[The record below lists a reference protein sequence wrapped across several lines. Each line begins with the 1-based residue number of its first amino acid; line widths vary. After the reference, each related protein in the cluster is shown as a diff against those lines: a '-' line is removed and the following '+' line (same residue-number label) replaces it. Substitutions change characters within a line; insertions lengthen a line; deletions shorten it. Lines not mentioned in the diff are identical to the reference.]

1 MNFVHPRP
9 SPWSEVFGGLGD
21 ALGGIPVVP
30 IMVWIS
36 KLEVLAKTATA
47 EDYRRAVSSKQG
59 ILASLIKFKHV
70 R

>member
-36 KLEVLAKTATA
+36 KLEALAKTATA

-59 ILASLIKFKHV
+59 ILASLIKFKHI